1 MFKKFRTVKLCVF
14 SRHNI
19 IIVRISFE
27 IYRFICSI
35 VLTVYF
41 DFAMDIS
48 FIFKTIKNNSE
59 VISTSELFVYYFVN
73 AFISAAIVSTGTSV
87 EPL

>member
-1 MFKKFRTVKLCVF
+1 MYKNFHTVKLYIF

-19 IIVRISFE
+19 IIGRISFE
-27 IYRFICSI
+27 IYKFICSI

-59 VISTSELFVYYFVN
+59 VISTSELFVYYLVN
-73 AFISAAIVSTGTSV
+73 ACISATIVSTGTSV
-87 EPL
+87 